1 MPLKETSMVKNIKSR
16 YKYHNLRG
24 EILKCGFEKEDDFAA
39 CINMQARTFK
49 SKLMGKTPFTI
60 NEIKLISYKLKEL
73 SGSDERLEF
82 KYLFKEE
89 GDLD

>member
-1 MPLKETSMVKNIKSR
+1 MRNNIKSK

-24 EILKCGFEKEDDFAA
+24 EILKCGFGKEDEFAII
-39 CINMQARTFK
+39 INMQPRTFK

-89 GDLD
+89 GDMD

>member
-1 MPLKETSMVKNIKSR
+1 MLKNR

-24 EILKCGFEKEDDFAA
+24 EILRCGFEKEDNFATY
-39 CINMQARTFK
+39 INMQPRTFK

-60 NEIKLISYKLKEL
+60 NEIKLISYKLKEF
-73 SGSDERLEF
+73 SGSSDRLEF

>member
-1 MPLKETSMVKNIKSR
+1 MLKNR

-24 EILKCGFEKEDDFAA
+24 EILRCGFEKEDNFAA
-39 CINMQARTFK
+39 VINMQPRTFK

-60 NEIKLISYKLKEL
+60 HEIKLISYKLKEL
-73 SGSDERLEF
+73 MGSNERLEF

>member
-1 MPLKETSMVKNIKSR
+1 MQKNIKSK

-24 EILKCGFEKEDDFAA
+24 EILRCGFAKEDEFAT
-39 CINMQARTFK
+39 CINMQPRTFK

-60 NEIKLISYKLKEL
+60 NEIKLISYKLKDL

>member
-1 MPLKETSMVKNIKSR
+1 MLENIKNK

-24 EILKCGFEKEDDFAA
+24 EILKCGFDKEDNFAT
-39 CINMQARTFK
+39 CINMQPRTFK

-60 NEIKLISYKLKEL
+60 NEIKLISYKLKEI
-73 SGSDERLEF
+73 SGSNERLEF

>member
-1 MPLKETSMVKNIKSR
+1 MLSNKKSR

-24 EILKCGFEKEDDFAA
+24 EILRCGFEKDDEFAN
-39 CINMQARTFK
+39 CINMQPRTFK
-49 SKLMGKTPFTI
+49 SKLMCKTPFTI
-60 NEIKLISYKLKEL
+60 KEIKLISYKLKEL
-73 SGSDERLEF
+73 SGYDERLEF

>member
-1 MPLKETSMVKNIKSR
+1 MLKNR

-24 EILKCGFEKEDDFAA
+24 EILRCGFEKEDNFAA
-39 CINMQARTFK
+39 FINMQPRTFK

-60 NEIKLISYKLKEL
+60 HEIKLISYKLKEL
-73 SGSDERLEF
+73 SGSNERLEF

>member
-1 MPLKETSMVKNIKSR
+1 MLKNR

-24 EILKCGFEKEDDFAA
+24 EILRCGFEKEDNFAA
-39 CINMQARTFK
+39 VINMQPRTFK

-60 NEIKLISYKLKEL
+60 NEIKLISYKLKEF

>member
-1 MPLKETSMVKNIKSR
+1 MLKNR

-24 EILKCGFEKEDDFAA
+24 EILRCGFEKEDNFANF
-39 CINMQARTFK
+39 INMQPRTFK

-60 NEIKLISYKLKEL
+60 HEIKLISYKLKEL
-73 SGSDERLEF
+73 LGSSERLEF